1 LVLGPS
7 SYYAYKINQVFEAVL
22 TNSGADTSFGP
33 SYGELTP
40 GSMDKI
46 CDMIDEIFRRLK
58 TTMNGKSFVD
68 LGAGG
73 NRLAG
78 HIAARYPR
86 AKVALGIECMMQR
99 TGLAAKV
106 IITLLEDHS
115 LESKAHAWAPCTV
128 VSANIAKLTSL
139 SGYEVWMSFNSAF
152 PAALMRLLALLWN
165 ASDAYILILFTNEA
179 DMVKLGFFYW
189 NYEGSLDAL
198 MKGSGE
204 GKTCHI
210 YTRDPNQN
218 LPQEVP
224 IVEKKDEEESDTSEE
239 ADEDDDIMN
248 ECERYYATTTTSSP
262 EERIRQAVDLCKN
275 GPRAD
280 FINYLQCTFE
290 DGLRTSRSVVL
301 PNGKEVKQSI
311 RIKNPIIRFGGDEE
325 EPRVVAKKQRR

>member
-1 LVLGPS
+1 
-7 SYYAYKINQVFEAVL
+7 
-22 TNSGADTSFGP
+22 
-33 SYGELTP
+33 
-40 GSMDKI
+40 
-46 CDMIDEIFRRLK
+46 
-58 TTMNGKSFVD
+58 MNGKSFVD

-106 IITLLEDHS
+106 MITLLEDHS
-115 LESKAHAWAPCTV
+115 PESKAHAWAPCTV

-139 SGYEVWMSFNSAF
+139 LGYEVWMSFNSAF
-152 PAALMRLLALLWN
+152 PDALMRLIALLWN
-165 ASDAYILILFTNEA
+165 ASDARILILFTNEA
-179 DMVKLGFFYW
+179 DMVRHGFFCW
-189 NYEGSLDAL
+189 NYEGKVDAL
-198 MKGSGE
+198 MSGSGE

-210 YTRDPNQN
+210 YTRDPTKN
-218 LPQEVP
+218 LPKEAPV
-224 IVEKKDEEESDTSEE
+224 VERKKDAEESDTSEE

-248 ECERYYATTTTSSP
+248 ECERYYATTSP

-290 DGLRTSRSVVL
+290 DGLRTSRTVVL

-311 RIKNPIIRFGGDEE
+311 RIKKPIIRFGGDDEE
-325 EPRVVAKKQRR
+325 QRVVAKKQRRS